1 MLFPLVLPVSGNAV
15 DEHQADDAQH
25 GGDAAAQ
32 HHEDAD
38 MADAGADFQHEQQDD
53 SYSDA
58 AAQQQQDDHE
68 QQQQQQQLHTT
79 ESDALL
85 NLGKRWLAGIG
96 WILGESSKHKK
107 WRASTIASPVL
118 VKPLFMLNMCALF
131 LAVYCTLLLLE
142 DPEDQQ
148 GTDAAAAAGASAG
161 AGAGAGAGPA
171 RVSAANS
178 DAAEDNLLSG
188 LADDDDFTDAPKAAG
203 VSTPDATAAA
213 AAANNATNADL
224 EALPE
229 SVKQGM
235 NPFEQEAFKQQL
247 AGKQLNARQRRS
259 LLRLIARGQGV
270 DAAAAAKIGINVNG
284 LSDAD
289 KQQLQH
295 QQQPQQ
301 PKVSLQRRCC

>member
-1 MLFPLVLPVSGNAV
+1 
-15 DEHQADDAQH
+15 
-25 GGDAAAQ
+25 
-32 HHEDAD
+32 
-38 MADAGADFQHEQQDD
+38 
-53 SYSDA
+53 
-58 AAQQQQDDHE
+58 
-68 QQQQQQQLHTT
+68 
-79 ESDALL
+79 
-85 NLGKRWLAGIG
+85 
-96 WILGESSKHKK
+96 
-107 WRASTIASPVL
+107 
-118 VKPLFMLNMCALF
+118 MCSF
-131 LAVYCTLLLLE
+131 LAVYCTLLNVD
-142 DPEDQQ
+142 DPEDQP
-148 GTDAAAAAGASAG
+148 GTDAAAAGAAAG
-161 AGAGAGAGPA
+161 AGAAGSAGPA
-171 RVSAANS
+171 RISAANS

-203 VSTPDATAAA
+203 VGTPDATAAA
-213 AAANNATNADL
+213 AAAANATNADL

-270 DAAAAAKIGINVNG
+270 DAAAAAKIGISVNG

-301 PKVSLQRRCC
+301 PKVSLQGCLPLDNAHAKSWR